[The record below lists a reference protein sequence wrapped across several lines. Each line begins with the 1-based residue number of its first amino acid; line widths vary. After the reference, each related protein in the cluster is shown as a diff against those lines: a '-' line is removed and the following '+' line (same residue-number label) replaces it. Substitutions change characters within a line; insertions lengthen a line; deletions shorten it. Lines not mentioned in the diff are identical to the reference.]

1 MRKIIISFCILF
13 AALSLQAQSVNGIR
27 IDGGNT
33 PILVYLG
40 GNQICLPTTTCFI
53 ANLNPGH
60 YTVEVFATRFTRA
73 GERVWK
79 GEKLYKDL
87 VYFDGRGVT
96 EIWVDGRDNMRPER
110 PGRPEQ
116 GEHRPGYGYNRV
128 MNDQLFQTFYKE
140 MKNEPFKDDRMKLLN
155 AALAGSDFTSAQC
168 LQLTKLYTF
177 DDDRM
182 EIMKIMYPRI
192 VDKEAFFTVIN
203 TLTFSSSKE
212 KMKDFFM
219 VTATLTFSKNKT
231 QMNDFIREYEG
242 R

>member
-79 GEKLYKDL
+79 GEKLYKDF
-87 VYFDGRGVT
+87 VYFDGRGVK
-96 EIWVDGRDNMRPER
+96 EIWVDGRDNIRPER
-110 PGRPEQ
+110 PGRPDQ
-116 GEHRPGYGYNRV
+116 GEHRPGYGHNRV

-155 AALAGSDFTSAQC
+155 AALAGSDFTSVQC

-212 KMKDFFM
+212 KMKDFM
-219 VTATLTFSKNKT
+219 IGYGK
-231 QMNDFIREYEG
+231 R
-242 R
+242 

>member
-96 EIWVDGRDNMRPER
+96 EIWVDGRDNMRPES

-182 EIMKIMYPRI
+182 EIMKMMYPRI
-192 VDKEAFFTVIN
+192 VDKGAFFTVIA
-203 TLTFSSSKE
+203 TLTFSSNRDE
-212 KMKDFFM
+212 M
-219 VTATLTFSKNKT
+219 NKFV
-231 QMNDFIREYEG
+231 QSYG
-242 R
+242 RRR

>member
-13 AALSLQAQSVNGIR
+13 AALSLQAQFVNGIR

-212 KMKDFFM
+212 KMKDFIIGYG
-219 VTATLTFSKNKT
+219 K
-231 QMNDFIREYEG
+231 R
-242 R
+242 

>member
-110 PGRPEQ
+110 PSRPEQ

-203 TLTFSSSKE
+203 TLTFSSNKE
-212 KMKDFFM
+212 KMKDFIIGYG
-219 VTATLTFSKNKT
+219 K
-231 QMNDFIREYEG
+231 R
-242 R
+242 

>member
-60 YTVEVFATRFTRA
+60 YTVEVYATRFTRA

-96 EIWVDGRDNMRPER
+96 EIWVDGRDNIRPER

-212 KMKDFFM
+212 KMKDFM
-219 VTATLTFSKNKT
+219 IGYGK
-231 QMNDFIREYEG
+231 R
-242 R
+242 

>member
-40 GNQICLPTTTCFI
+40 GSQICLPTTTCFI

-110 PGRPEQ
+110 PSRPEQ

-203 TLTFSSSKE
+203 TLTFGSSKE
-212 KMKDFFM
+212 KMKDFIIGYG
-219 VTATLTFSKNKT
+219 K
-231 QMNDFIREYEG
+231 R
-242 R
+242 

>member
-168 LQLTKLYTF
+168 IQLTKLYTF

-212 KMKDFFM
+212 KMKDFIIGYG
-219 VTATLTFSKNKT
+219 K
-231 QMNDFIREYEG
+231 R
-242 R
+242 

>member
-60 YTVEVFATRFTRA
+60 YTLEVFATRFTRA

-87 VYFDGRGVT
+87 VYFDGRGVK

-212 KMKDFFM
+212 KMKDFIIGYG
-219 VTATLTFSKNKT
+219 K
-231 QMNDFIREYEG
+231 R
-242 R
+242 

>member
-96 EIWVDGRDNMRPER
+96 EIWVGGRDNMRPER

-203 TLTFSSSKE
+203 TLTFGSSKE
-212 KMKDFFM
+212 KMKDFIIGYG
-219 VTATLTFSKNKT
+219 K
-231 QMNDFIREYEG
+231 R
-242 R
+242 

>member
-1 MRKIIISFCILF
+1 MRKIIISVCILF

-212 KMKDFFM
+212 KMKDFIIGYG
-219 VTATLTFSKNKT
+219 K
-231 QMNDFIREYEG
+231 R
-242 R
+242 

>member
-110 PGRPEQ
+110 PGRPDQ

-212 KMKDFFM
+212 KMKDFIIGYG
-219 VTATLTFSKNKT
+219 K
-231 QMNDFIREYEG
+231 R
-242 R
+242 

>member
-110 PGRPEQ
+110 PGRPEL

-212 KMKDFFM
+212 KMKDFIIGYG
-219 VTATLTFSKNKT
+219 K
-231 QMNDFIREYEG
+231 R
-242 R
+242 

>member
-40 GNQICLPTTTCFI
+40 GNQIWLPTTTCFI

-212 KMKDFFM
+212 KMKDFIIGYG
-219 VTATLTFSKNKT
+219 K
-231 QMNDFIREYEG
+231 R
-242 R
+242 

>member
-79 GEKLYKDL
+79 GEKLYKDF
-87 VYFDGRGVT
+87 VYFDGRGVK
-96 EIWVDGRDNMRPER
+96 EIWVDGRDNIRPER
-110 PGRPEQ
+110 PGRPDQ

-140 MKNEPFKDDRMKLLN
+140 MKNEAFKDDRMKLLN

-212 KMKDFFM
+212 KMKDFM
-219 VTATLTFSKNKT
+219 IGYGK
-231 QMNDFIREYEG
+231 R
-242 R
+242 

>member
-1 MRKIIISFCILF
+1 MHKIIISFCILF

-87 VYFDGRGVT
+87 VYFDGRGVK

-110 PGRPEQ
+110 PGRPDQ
-116 GEHRPGYGYNRV
+116 GEHRPGYGHNRV

-212 KMKDFFM
+212 KMKDFM
-219 VTATLTFSKNKT
+219 IGYGK
-231 QMNDFIREYEG
+231 R
-242 R
+242 

>member
-155 AALAGSDFTSAQC
+155 AVLAGSDFTSAQC

-212 KMKDFFM
+212 KMKDFIIGYG
-219 VTATLTFSKNKT
+219 K
-231 QMNDFIREYEG
+231 R
-242 R
+242 

>member
-13 AALSLQAQSVNGIR
+13 AALSLQAQSVNGIS

-212 KMKDFFM
+212 KMKDFIIGYG
-219 VTATLTFSKNKT
+219 K
-231 QMNDFIREYEG
+231 R
-242 R
+242 

>member
-27 IDGGNT
+27 IDGENT

-79 GEKLYKDL
+79 GEKLYKDF

-212 KMKDFFM
+212 KMKDFIIGYG
-219 VTATLTFSKNKT
+219 K
-231 QMNDFIREYEG
+231 R
-242 R
+242 

>member
-13 AALSLQAQSVNGIR
+13 AALSLQAQSVHGIR

-212 KMKDFFM
+212 KMKDFIIGYG
-219 VTATLTFSKNKT
+219 K
-231 QMNDFIREYEG
+231 R
-242 R
+242 

>member
-192 VDKEAFFTVIN
+192 VDKEAFFTVIK

-212 KMKDFFM
+212 KMKDFIIGYG
-219 VTATLTFSKNKT
+219 K
-231 QMNDFIREYEG
+231 R
-242 R
+242 

>member
-110 PGRPEQ
+110 PSRPEQ

-168 LQLTKLYTF
+168 LQLTKLYTY

-212 KMKDFFM
+212 KMKDFIIGYG
-219 VTATLTFSKNKT
+219 K
-231 QMNDFIREYEG
+231 R
-242 R
+242 

>member
-79 GEKLYKDL
+79 GEKLYKDF

-177 DDDRM
+177 DADRM

-212 KMKDFFM
+212 KMKDFIIGYG
-219 VTATLTFSKNKT
+219 K
-231 QMNDFIREYEG
+231 R
-242 R
+242 

>member
-140 MKNEPFKDDRMKLLN
+140 MKNEPFKDDRIKLLN

-212 KMKDFFM
+212 KMKDFIIGYG
-219 VTATLTFSKNKT
+219 K
-231 QMNDFIREYEG
+231 R
-242 R
+242 

>member
-79 GEKLYKDL
+79 GEKLHKDL

-110 PGRPEQ
+110 PSRPEQ

-140 MKNEPFKDDRMKLLN
+140 MKNEPFKDDRMELLN
-155 AALAGSDFTSAQC
+155 SALAGSDFTSAQC

-212 KMKDFFM
+212 KMKDFIIGYG
-219 VTATLTFSKNKT
+219 K
-231 QMNDFIREYEG
+231 R
-242 R
+242 

>member
-79 GEKLYKDL
+79 GEKLYKDF
-87 VYFDGRGVT
+87 VYFDGRGVK
-96 EIWVDGRDNMRPER
+96 EIWVDGRDNIRPER
-110 PGRPEQ
+110 PGRPDQ
-116 GEHRPGYGYNRV
+116 GEHRPGYGHNRV

-192 VDKEAFFTVIN
+192 VDKKAFFTVIN

-212 KMKDFFM
+212 KMKDFIIGYG
-219 VTATLTFSKNKT
+219 K
-231 QMNDFIREYEG
+231 R
-242 R
+242 

>member
-40 GNQICLPTTTCFI
+40 GSQICLPTTTCFI

-203 TLTFSSSKE
+203 TLTLAPVRK
-212 KMKDFFM
+212 
-219 VTATLTFSKNKT
+219 
-231 QMNDFIREYEG
+231 R
-242 R
+242 

>member
-40 GNQICLPTTTCFI
+40 GNQICLPSTTCFI

-110 PGRPEQ
+110 PSRPEQ

-203 TLTFSSSKE
+203 TLTFGSSKE
-212 KMKDFFM
+212 KMKDFIIGYG
-219 VTATLTFSKNKT
+219 K
-231 QMNDFIREYEG
+231 R
-242 R
+242 

>member
-60 YTVEVFATRFTRA
+60 YTLEVFATRFTRA

-110 PGRPEQ
+110 PSRPEQ

-212 KMKDFFM
+212 KMKDFIIGYG
-219 VTATLTFSKNKT
+219 K
-231 QMNDFIREYEG
+231 R
-242 R
+242 

>member
-40 GNQICLPTTTCFI
+40 GTQICLPTTTCFI

-110 PGRPEQ
+110 PSRPEQ

-203 TLTFSSSKE
+203 TLTFGSSKE
-212 KMKDFFM
+212 KMKDFIIGYG
-219 VTATLTFSKNKT
+219 K
-231 QMNDFIREYEG
+231 R
-242 R
+242 

>member
-1 MRKIIISFCILF
+1 MRKIIISFRILF

-182 EIMKIMYPRI
+182 EIMKIMYPQI

-212 KMKDFFM
+212 KMKDFIIGYG
-219 VTATLTFSKNKT
+219 K
-231 QMNDFIREYEG
+231 R
-242 R
+242 

>member
-79 GEKLYKDL
+79 GEKLYKDF
-87 VYFDGRGVT
+87 VYFDGRGVK
-96 EIWVDGRDNMRPER
+96 EIWVDGRDNIRPER
-110 PGRPEQ
+110 PGRPDQ

-168 LQLTKLYTF
+168 LQLAKLYTF

-203 TLTFSSSKE
+203 TLAFSSSKE
-212 KMKDFFM
+212 KMKDFM
-219 VTATLTFSKNKT
+219 IGYGK
-231 QMNDFIREYEG
+231 R
-242 R
+242 

>member
-87 VYFDGRGVT
+87 VYFDGRGVK
-96 EIWVDGRDNMRPER
+96 EIWVDGRDNMRPES
-110 PGRPEQ
+110 PGRPDQ

-212 KMKDFFM
+212 KMKDFM
-219 VTATLTFSKNKT
+219 IGYGK
-231 QMNDFIREYEG
+231 R
-242 R
+242 

>member
-13 AALSLQAQSVNGIR
+13 VALSLQAQSVNGIR

-40 GNQICLPTTTCFI
+40 GNQISLPTTTCFI

-182 EIMKIMYPRI
+182 EIMKIMYPQI

-212 KMKDFFM
+212 KMKDFIIGYG
-219 VTATLTFSKNKT
+219 K
-231 QMNDFIREYEG
+231 R
-242 R
+242 

>member
-13 AALSLQAQSVNGIR
+13 GALSLQAQSVNGIR

-203 TLTFSSSKE
+203 TLTFGSSKE
-212 KMKDFFM
+212 KMKDFIIGYG
-219 VTATLTFSKNKT
+219 K
-231 QMNDFIREYEG
+231 R
-242 R
+242 

>member
-96 EIWVDGRDNMRPER
+96 EIWVDGRDNMR
-110 PGRPEQ
+110 G
-116 GEHRPGYGYNRV
+116 
-128 MNDQLFQTFYKE
+128 
-140 MKNEPFKDDRMKLLN
+140 
-155 AALAGSDFTSAQC
+155 
-168 LQLTKLYTF
+168 
-177 DDDRM
+177 
-182 EIMKIMYPRI
+182 
-192 VDKEAFFTVIN
+192 
-203 TLTFSSSKE
+203 
-212 KMKDFFM
+212 
-219 VTATLTFSKNKT
+219 KT
-231 QMNDFIREYEG
+231 QPSRTG
-242 R
+242 RTSSGIWLQQGDERSALPNVL